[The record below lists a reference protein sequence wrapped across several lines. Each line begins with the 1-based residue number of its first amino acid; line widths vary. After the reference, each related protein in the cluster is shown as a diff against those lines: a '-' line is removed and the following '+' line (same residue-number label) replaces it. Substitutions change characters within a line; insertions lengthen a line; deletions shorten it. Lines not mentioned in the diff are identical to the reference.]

1 MVIYS
6 CAKYG
11 MTMSKDKKAVTRT
24 WRHFKNPINLTLR
37 LKVNI
42 VSVSWMYATQR
53 LMVIDLFTK
62 YDLPVSK
69 QSRGNRSGTKRC
81 QKNTNLTL
89 RSKVNIDLESRM
101 YAIHHLMVMHLHVCT
116 KYGMPMSKQ
125 TRGIWTTSLTWDT
138 FPI

>member
-1 MVIYS
+1 MMYRLIVIHS
-6 CAKYG
+6 CAKSG

-53 LMVIDLFTK
+53 LMVIDLCTK

-69 QSRGNRSGTKRC
+69 QSRGNITGTKRC
-81 QKNTNLTL
+81 QKKLQTWPWGQRSTSIWNHECTL
-89 RSKVNIDLESRM
+89 YIISWW
-101 YAIHHLMVMHLHVCT
+101 CT
-116 KYGMPMSKQ
+116 YVPNMECLCQSKQ
-125 TRGIWTTSLTWDT
+125 EAYGPHR
-138 FPI
+138 